1 MSLVKNK
8 EIIVNQVE
16 TVVENKAIISLKT
29 QGNETTNQPKP
40 GGENII
46 FSFLPFIVIAF
57 AFYFLIIRPQNK
69 KQNELKDKIS
79 KVKKDDRVLTAGGI
93 IGTVDRVD
101 ESEVVLKVDDKTKL
115 TFTKSSIVDIL
126 SNVVKA

>member
-8 EIIVNQVE
+8 EIVVNSIE
-16 TVVENKAIISLKT
+16 TVVENKTIISLKT
-29 QGNETTNQPKP
+29 QANETTNQPKP

-115 TFTKSSIVDIL
+115 TFTKSSIVEIL